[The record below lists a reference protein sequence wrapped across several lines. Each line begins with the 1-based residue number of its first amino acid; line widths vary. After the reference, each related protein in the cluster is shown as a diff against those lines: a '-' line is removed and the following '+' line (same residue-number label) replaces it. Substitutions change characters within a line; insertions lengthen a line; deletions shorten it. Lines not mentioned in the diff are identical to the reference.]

1 MIENKSDLKVP
12 EAYLPLVED
21 IRLLK
26 SDENNPNK
34 MSLKQQDQVWRS
46 LKKYGWTIPILTNK
60 EGVFADGEQRATV
73 CKAHGVFFA
82 PVLRLPV
89 SDVDRRLLRQI
100 SNKLHGKH
108 SQQLDEADYSRI
120 IQAGERDDLKALLDA
135 VGEKIPEDLA
145 GDHESSSMV
154 PESYELIIE
163 CKDEADQKIKF
174 DHFTSEGLKV
184 RILNL

>member
-1 MIENKSDLKVP
+1 M
-12 EAYLPLVED
+12 PLVED

-34 MSLKQQDQVWRS
+34 MSLKQQEQVWRS

-60 EGVFADGEQRATV
+60 DGVFADGEQRATV

-89 SDVDRRLLRQI
+89 TDVDRRLLRQI

-108 SQQLDEADYSRI
+108 SRQLDEADYLRI
-120 IQAGERDDLKALLDA
+120 IQAGEKDDLKALLDA
-135 VGEKIPEDLA
+135 IGEKIPEEL
-145 GDHESSSMV
+145 GGPREGSNLI
-154 PESYELIIE
+154 PESYELVIE
-163 CKDEADQKIKF
+163 CKDEADQKAKF
-174 DHFTSEGLKV
+174 EQLTTQGYAV
-184 RILNL
+184 RVLNL